1 MHTWPNSA
9 SIFCSYHQKQ
19 ALEGHASWA
28 SEAAEKDSS
37 QEAHGET
44 PLFFQKFSEKEFKP
58 HHQRVSWSG
67 TVTHVLP
74 TSQSLAFALCLWLQ
88 HAGHWGVSEHM
99 ALLRWCEGSIRN
111 QKGPESLPTAVV
123 MAPIENRSN
132 TSHYGFHLEDSDSAQ
147 GMPISSEKSGGEEG
161 KP

>member
-58 HHQRVSWSG
+58 HHQRVSWPG

-111 QKGPESLPTAVV
+111 QKGPESLPT
-123 MAPIENRSN
+123 SCGHG
-132 TSHYGFHLEDSDSAQ
+132 SL
-147 GMPISSEKSGGEEG
+147 
-161 KP
+161 